1 MVLYVCDHGTL
12 AVDDVKVFQNQK
24 SASEAECVAMLL
36 PVPLLWKKK
45 KKKSFIFSFFPSK
58 HEQKTKELL
67 PANSKFPLEPN
78 V

>member
-45 KKKSFIFSFFPSK
+45 KEKIFHFFFFPLQTRAEDK
-58 HEQKTKELL
+58 GIA
-67 PANSKFPLEPN
+67 PC
-78 V
+78 